1 MHSHRTT
8 RCVLTLAMACTA
20 LGSLSAQGLDLAAP
34 ARARSAVNHVQA
46 LVVEHDGELRASGRD
61 YKARFAEGV
70 TFTPALGDA
79 APCNQDLHYDLR
91 TIRRGDH
98 LLFGGGGDSPRAR
111 PEQAGS
117 RVRVELA
124 PGLTERFDARSEGLE
139 VSYEFAARPTGTG
152 DLVVEAAIATT
163 LQPAVAADGTLRFE
177 LPGVGGVT
185 IGAVTGID
193 ADGNTARGSMRFA
206 GGTLQMR
213 LPAEFVDHARYP
225 LVLDPLLGT
234 EFQIGANDD
243 GDADVGYQHATGLYL
258 VAWKRR
264 FSAFDHD
271 IYAQFVTPA
280 GVPQGTTI
288 WVDSTVDVSSRP
300 RVGSVPTSNQ
310 YVVVY
315 EKSVSPFGPFAVVC
329 RTLQPNGTLGAIATI
344 APSTSNAHHAAVG
357 SEITNADDEVLV
369 AYQTSSGIEVREVT
383 VPAAGALVVGTPLQL
398 STSPNA
404 ATPEISRS
412 GGILGYWMAVWS
424 DSPGLNVQIFGAVV
438 DRTMALRATGQLT
451 SNVLDETHPAVDGDG
466 STFVLA
472 YQQQEI
478 PLGANHDIRG
488 ARLQFTGSAI
498 TVITVDVP
506 IEATAG
512 QDERNPHTT
521 WLGPKHCVVFEEQ
534 IGTTNTGIGAW
545 LVDDTCVV
553 CNTKI
558 VLDGL
563 NTTVARNREHTPRVG
578 GRWQFA
584 LNGVYDDGLI
594 VFTEADDVPPFTG
607 SIVCQSVEAL
617 GPGTAA
623 VQAGPGCGNGGNA
636 FPGGGSPFVIGSQYF
651 AFHVNGLE
659 PSAVPFLSI
668 GFPGP
673 TLGCGACALTD
684 PLSFR
689 FIPNVGGAA
698 NSPYPVTCNAAF
710 VGITFEFQW
719 VSFVTSQSPCPS
731 APGLSASNRVRL
743 TLSN

>member
-1 MHSHRTT
+1 MPSHT
-8 RCVLTLAMACTA
+8 
-20 LGSLSAQGLDLAAP
+20 G
-34 ARARSAVNHVQA
+34 ARAVVDHAQA
-46 LVVEHDGELRASGRD
+46 CVVEQDGAAHAFGRH
-61 YKARFAEGV
+61 YKAHFADGPLARGV
-70 TFTPALGDA
+70 TFTPALGDV
-79 APCNQDLHYDLR
+79 APSNQDLHYELR
-91 TIRRGDH
+91 AIRRGAQTLHAAADQPT
-98 LLFGGGGDSPRAR
+98 GR
-111 PEQAGS
+111 PQREGNQ
-117 RVRVELA
+117 VRFAL
-124 PGLTERFDARSEGLE
+124 GTDLTERFDARPEGLE
-139 VSYEFAARPTGTG
+139 VSYVFATRPAGTG
-152 DLVVEAAIATT
+152 DLVVEAGITT
-163 LQPAVAADGTLRFE
+163 SLLPRVADDGTLRFE

-185 IGAVTGID
+185 FGAVTGID
-193 ADGNTARGSMRFA
+193 ADGNVVRGGLRLVDGTVSMS
-206 GGTLQMR
+206 

-234 EFQIGANDD
+234 EFQVGVNDD
-243 GDADVGYQHATGLYL
+243 TDADVGYQHTTGLYL

-264 FSAFDHD
+264 YSAFDHD
-271 IYAQFVTPA
+271 IFAQFVTPS
-280 GVPQGTTI
+280 GVPQGGLI
-288 WVDSTVDVSSRP
+288 TVDFATDVAMRP
-300 RVGSVPTSNQ
+300 RIGSVPTSNQ

-315 EKSVSPFGPFAVVC
+315 ERAFSPFGPFQLVC
-329 RTLQPNGTLGAIATI
+329 KTLQSNGTLGTITSIA
-344 APSTSNAHHAAVG
+344 SSVGNAHHAAVG
-357 SEITNADDEVLV
+357 SEITNADDEVMV
-369 AYQTSSGIEVREVT
+369 VYQTNSGIELREIT
-383 VPAAGALVVGTPLQL
+383 VPPAGAVVVGPPLQL
-398 STSPNA
+398 STSPLA
-404 ATPEISRS
+404 GEPEISRS

-424 DSPGLNVQIFGAVV
+424 DTPGLNVQIFGAVV
-438 DRTMALRATGQLT
+438 DRTMALRATNQLT

-498 TVITVDVP
+498 NVISVDVA

-534 IGTTNTGIGAW
+534 IGTINTGIGAW
-545 LVDDTCVV
+545 LVDDTCIP
-553 CNTKI
+553 CNVKV

-563 NTTVARNREHTPRVG
+563 NTTSIRNREHTPRVG

-594 VFTEADDVPPFTG
+594 AFTEADDQPPFTG
-607 SIVCQSVEAL
+607 SIICQSIEAL

-651 AFHVNGLE
+651 GFYVNGLE

-673 TLGCGACALTD
+673 TLGCGACTLTD